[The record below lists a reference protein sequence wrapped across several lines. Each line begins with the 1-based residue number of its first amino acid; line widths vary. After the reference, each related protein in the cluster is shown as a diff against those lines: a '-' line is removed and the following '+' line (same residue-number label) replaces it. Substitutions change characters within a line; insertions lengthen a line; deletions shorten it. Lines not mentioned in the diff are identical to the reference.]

1 MLSTRAKR
9 IRRLTFSVCRSVNE
23 NDFVTPFRAA
33 EAALIEATR
42 TRNTSSQ
49 LHRFVGKT
57 EQDFNRS
64 GALSVLTLQQIAAP
78 ATVDFV
84 RCRAREILPV
94 LYVPYL
100 QRLLTRAIQQSYII
114 ITVTKHVVTASEI
127 TVIRY
132 NSHRTYIISG

>member
-9 IRRLTFSVCRSVNE
+9 IRRLTFSVCRRINE

-33 EAALIEATR
+33 AAALIEATR

-49 LHRFVGKT
+49 LHRFVGET

-64 GALSVLTLQQIAAP
+64 GALSVLTLQQRAAP

-84 RCRAREILPV
+84 RCRAREILLV
-94 LYVPYL
+94 LYVPTYSDYSRV
-100 QRLLTRAIQQSYII
+100 QYNNRILLSRSRSTWLPLRKS
-114 ITVTKHVVTASEI
+114 
-127 TVIRY
+127 R
-132 NSHRTYIISG
+132 

>member
-9 IRRLTFSVCRSVNE
+9 VRRLTFSVCRRVDE

-33 EAALIEATR
+33 ALIAEATR
-42 TRNTSSQ
+42 TRNTSSR
-49 LHRFVGKT
+49 LHRFVGET

-64 GALSVLTLQQIAAP
+64 GALSVLTLQQSP
-78 ATVDFV
+78 RYSGFCKTSSSRDFA
-84 RCRAREILPV
+84 CICT
-94 LYVPYL
+94 YL
-100 QRLLTRAIQQSYII
+100 RRLLTRAIQQSYII

-132 NSHRTYIISG
+132 NSQHLIYPIPG

>member
-9 IRRLTFSVCRSVNE
+9 IRRLTFSVCRRINE
-23 NDFVTPFRAA
+23 NDFVTPFRASA
-33 EAALIEATR
+33 AALIEATR

-49 LHRFVGKT
+49 LHRFVGET

-64 GALSVLTLQQIAAP
+64 GALSVLTLQQRAAS

-94 LYVPYL
+94 LYVPTYSDYSRV
-100 QRLLTRAIQQSYII
+100 QYNNRILLSRSRSTWLPLRKS
-114 ITVTKHVVTASEI
+114 
-127 TVIRY
+127 R
-132 NSHRTYIISG
+132 